1 MRAIDSRIRRLQQR
15 LCPDEGQE
23 QRIWASVIY
32 GQELALDTD
41 RCVDILRECGFLPMG
56 RFGVVSFCGIP
67 DGLNAEEL
75 ENYLRTNGT
84 RAPGFDPD
92 QQQKVPSAA
101 SRLANPA
108 LSAQTQNGADWG
120 R

>member
-15 LCPDEGQE
+15 LCPDEDYE
-23 QRIWASVIY
+23 QRIWVPVIY
-32 GQELALDTD
+32 GRELALDTD
-41 RCVDILRECGFLPMG
+41 RCVDILRECGFLPKT
-56 RFGVVSFCGIP
+56 RFLVLSLTGIP
-67 DGLNAEEL
+67 HGLNAQEL
-75 ENYLRTNGT
+75 EQYLRKNGARICGT
-84 RAPGFDPD
+84 DRD

-108 LSAQTQNGADWG
+108 LSAQTQIGADWG